1 MQAARHRR
9 SQTQLARFLST
20 VGFGIGKFYR
30 IEFVVNENSV
40 GHNSASSG
48 RARPRIL
55 SRSQLQKP
63 RFLDS
68 VLGDMKPG
76 ESSDLFVP
84 LSVAMDL
91 LSSQQKIDT
100 ETESGGKMMLPN
112 TSAKLGGNGDGKTPA
127 VHGSGA
133 EVIELDRLESAKESL
148 GNILSGNN
156 LSSEASITNWD
167 VPQHVLDGAGTGT
180 EAGMHFMRHRCS
192 ASTKYLVD
200 ASHPLLDA
208 ARAHDL
214 DSLKS
219 IIASGVP
226 VDAKEE
232 KNGGTALHYI
242 ASSFGSAAGSPCCKT
257 SSRGIV
263 ESSGLNESSDDGK
276 KCITFLVESGA
287 DVNAR
292 ASNGSS
298 PLHWA
303 AGSGNALC
311 VETLLELG
319 ADPTIRTYT
328 WGRQVFGKGSGQ
340 TAAHWAGESGHA
352 EAVDAIVDEHPE
364 SLLFTDERENS
375 PVDLARLELKAST
388 MSAIE
393 KRLQEDFVCMRVT
406 FDSGGTFVL

>member
-1 MQAARHRR
+1 MK
-9 SQTQLARFLST
+9 LARLLST
-20 VGFGIGKFYR
+20 LSFGIGKFYR
-30 IEFVVNENSV
+30 IEFVVHEKNIGQSIVNSV
-40 GHNSASSG
+40 IG
-48 RARPRIL
+48 RPHIL

-68 VLGDMKPG
+68 LLGDMEPG
-76 ESSDLFVP
+76 ESRDLFVP
-84 LSVAMDL
+84 LSVAKDL
-91 LSSQQKIDT
+91 ISSQQKIDT
-100 ETESGGKMMLPN
+100 ESESGGRKTLPN
-112 TSAKLGGNGDGKTPA
+112 TFTKPGSDGDGKSPA
-127 VHGSGA
+127 VHDSGM
-133 EVIELDRLESAKESL
+133 EVIELDRLGSAKESL
-148 GNILSGNN
+148 GSILSGNK
-156 LSSEASITNWD
+156 LSFEASITNWD
-167 VPQHVLDGAGTGT
+167 VPQHVLNGAGTGT

-192 ASTKYLVD
+192 ASTNYCID

-214 DSLKS
+214 NSLKS

-242 ASSFGSAAGSPCCKT
+242 VSSFGNAAGNPCRKFPP
-257 SSRGIV
+257 RGIV
-263 ESSGLNESSDDGK
+263 ESSGLNESSDDGQ

-303 AGSGNALC
+303 AGFGNARC
-311 VETLLELG
+311 VKTLLELG

-364 SLLFTDERENS
+364 SLLFTDEREKS
-375 PVDLARLELKAST
+375 PADLARLELKASALT
-388 MSAIE
+388 TIE

-406 FDSGGTFVL
+406 FDSGGTFVM